1 VISPDWGDA
10 PTPIWT
16 EDSNAVSRHLME
28 PDPDTA
34 LPSLGFLLWL
44 CVFLL
49 GGLVILLHLAT

>member
-1 VISPDWGDA
+1 ML
-10 PTPIWT
+10 
-16 EDSNAVSRHLME
+16 VSRHLME